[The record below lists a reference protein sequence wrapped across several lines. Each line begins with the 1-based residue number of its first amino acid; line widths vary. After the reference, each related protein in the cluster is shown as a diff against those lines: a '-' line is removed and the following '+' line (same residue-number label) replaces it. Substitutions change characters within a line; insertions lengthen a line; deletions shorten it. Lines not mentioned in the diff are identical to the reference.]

1 MTYYPRLKDLREDND
16 LTQEEVAKILNTTY
30 QYYNK
35 YETGK
40 IPITFERAII
50 LAKYYKVSLD
60 YIAGMTAL
68 VVLFLLIIANVIYS
82 RAEKRNNKGIYKST
96 KKIMEKDGKKL

>member
-16 LTQEEVAKILNTTY
+16 LTQEEVATILNTTY

-40 IPITFERAII
+40 
-50 LAKYYKVSLD
+50 
-60 YIAGMTAL
+60 
-68 VVLFLLIIANVIYS
+68 
-82 RAEKRNNKGIYKST
+82 RNRI
-96 KKIMEKDGKKL
+96 

>member
-60 YIAGMTAL
+60 YIAGMTNNKNG
-68 VVLFLLIIANVIYS
+68 VGYS
-82 RAEKRNNKGIYKST
+82 RESKTEIKQQNNAQIINLNVGDKYDK
-96 KKIMEKDGKKL
+96 